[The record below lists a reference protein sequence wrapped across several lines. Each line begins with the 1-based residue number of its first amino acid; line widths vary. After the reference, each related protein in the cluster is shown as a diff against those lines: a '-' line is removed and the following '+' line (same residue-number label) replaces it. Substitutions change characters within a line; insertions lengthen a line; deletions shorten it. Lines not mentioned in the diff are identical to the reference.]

1 MSEQVNDNKDNIPE
15 AEKTAPSETKPNESL
30 PKDEEIISDTN
41 AEKKNDTN
49 DEVKPTEEKQPEVKD
64 TDKTDVPS
72 SEPIVAPE
80 KSSEV
85 PKDTNVSLPSVK
97 EEIKSDSVQEN
108 PPVNNEAP
116 KEEKK
121 EEEKKE

>member
-15 AEKTAPSETKPNESL
+15 AEKTAPSETKPNESS
-30 PKDEEIISDTN
+30 PKVEEIISDTN

-72 SEPIVAPE
+72 IEPIVAPE

-97 EEIKSDSVQEN
+97 EEIKSDSVLFG
-108 PPVNNEAP
+108 
-116 KEEKK
+116 
-121 EEEKKE
+121 